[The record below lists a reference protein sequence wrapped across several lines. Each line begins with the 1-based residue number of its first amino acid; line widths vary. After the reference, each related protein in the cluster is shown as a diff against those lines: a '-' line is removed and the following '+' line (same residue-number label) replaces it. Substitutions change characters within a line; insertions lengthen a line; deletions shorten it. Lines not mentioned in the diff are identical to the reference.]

1 LNFQFK
7 KIKKCLLSITYANLS
22 VYLSS
27 LMFTCVILD
36 IYSIKNQIK
45 ENHIYKNTEFF
56 GTDRIKK
63 GDLSE
68 KPK

>member
-1 LNFQFK
+1 
-7 KIKKCLLSITYANLS
+7 
-22 VYLSS
+22 
-27 LMFTCVILD
+27 MFTCVILD

>member
-1 LNFQFK
+1 
-7 KIKKCLLSITYANLS
+7 
-22 VYLSS
+22 
-27 LMFTCVILD
+27 MFTYEILD

-45 ENHIYKNTEFF
+45 ENHTFKNMDFF
-56 GTDRIKK
+56 GIDRFKK

>member
-1 LNFQFK
+1 M
-7 KIKKCLLSITYANLS
+7 STYE
-22 VYLSS
+22 
-27 LMFTCVILD
+27 ILD

-45 ENHIYKNTEFF
+45 EDHGYKNMGFF
-56 GTDRIKK
+56 GNDRFKK